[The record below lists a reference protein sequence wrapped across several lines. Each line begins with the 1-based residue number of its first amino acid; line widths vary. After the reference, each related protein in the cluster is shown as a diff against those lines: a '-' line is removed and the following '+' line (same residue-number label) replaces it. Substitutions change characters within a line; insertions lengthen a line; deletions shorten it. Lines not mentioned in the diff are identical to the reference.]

1 MSQLSSQ
8 LNLHEEAII
17 LGLLSSA
24 RLTQRWAFQSF
35 IINT

>member
-8 LNLHEEAII
+8 LNLHEEAIH
-17 LGLLSSA
+17 GLLSSA